1 MLVTIALIVL
11 FLLLLAAL
19 PVWPYSSG
27 WGYAPGGLLGFL
39 LIILLILWLTGI
51 L

>member
-1 MLVTIALIVL
+1 MLTIALIVL

-19 PVWPYSSG
+19 PMWPYSRG

-39 LIILLILWLTGI
+39 LVVLLILWIAGVV
-51 L
+51 

>member
-11 FLLLLAAL
+11 FLLLIAAL
-19 PVWPYSSG
+19 PVWPYSGS

-39 LIILLILWLTGI
+39 LIVLLILWLTGVI
-51 L
+51 

>member
-1 MLVTIALIVL
+1 MLATILFIV
-11 FLLLLAAL
+11 LLLLLVAAL

-39 LIILLILWLTGI
+39 LVVLLILWLAGI
-51 L
+51 I